1 MRETD
6 GGATNSSNTAI
17 KGSHIVTV
25 GESLDNKIKCA
36 RQRVE
41 ELCVTK
47 AKAEALGILDYPQEF
62 IDQLSYGG
70 F

>member
-1 MRETD
+1 MGETD
-6 GGATNSSNTAI
+6 GCSQTVSGHVAQR
-17 KGSHIVTV
+17 IVTV
-25 GESLDNKIKCA
+25 GDHLDNKIKCA
-36 RQRVE
+36 RQRVQ
-41 ELCVTK
+41 ELCVAK